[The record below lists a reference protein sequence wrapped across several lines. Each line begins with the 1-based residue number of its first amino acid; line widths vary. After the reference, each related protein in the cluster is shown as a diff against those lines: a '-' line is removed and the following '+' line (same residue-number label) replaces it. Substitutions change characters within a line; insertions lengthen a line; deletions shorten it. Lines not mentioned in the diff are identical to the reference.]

1 MNVLYSCLYKLYIH
15 NKIIY
20 SKAWHHCF
28 TAHINTNIDQF
39 VENSDTHSHFVLAE
53 YKAILLI
60 FS

>member
-1 MNVLYSCLYKLYIH
+1 MYIH